1 MSSNQ
6 REEFID
12 ILAKFTSLSGVNLP
26 DDVLQKLKELESKE
40 TVPMAN
46 VVYKAMF
53 DDLKLADDL
62 RRPIC
67 QDTGVIQYYVQVGT
81 KFPLIDE
88 VETCLREAAVRA
100 SAETPLRPNV
110 VEIFDEKNTGNN
122 VGFRIP
128 WIEWEIV
135 PHRDDIQ
142 VYVYMAGGGCSLP
155 GAAKVFPPLVGYD
168 GAVEFILE
176 QVSTLGVNAC
186 PPLLV
191 GVGIGGSV
199 DVAAKL
205 SKKALMRPIGS
216 HNPNARG
223 AELEKK
229 LEEALNKIQIG
240 PGGFTGSAS
249 VMGVNIE
256 HAGRHP
262 ATVATGVSVG
272 CWAHRRAV
280 IKIGADMSYEMISH
294 KGVRL

>member
-1 MSSNQ
+1 MSSNK
-6 REEFID
+6 RDEFID
-12 ILAKFTSLSGVNLP
+12 ILAKFTSLSGVHLA
-26 DDVLQKLKELESKE
+26 DDVLGKLNELESKE
-40 TVPMAN
+40 NVPMAKI
-46 VVYKAMF
+46 VYKAMF

-62 RRPIC
+62 NRPIC

-88 VETCLREAAVRA
+88 IESCLREAAVRA

-122 VGFRIP
+122 VGYRIP

-135 PHRDDIQ
+135 PNRDDIT

-155 GAAKVFPPLVGYD
+155 GSAKVFPPLVGYD
-168 GAVEFILE
+168 GVVEFVLE

-223 AELEKK
+223 AKLEEELEK
-229 LEEALNKIQIG
+229 ALNKIEIG

-262 ATVATGVSVG
+262 ATVAAGVSVG
-272 CWAHRRAV
+272 CWAHRRAC

>member
-1 MSSNQ
+1 MSSSN

-12 ILAKFTSLSGVNLP
+12 ILAKFTALSGIRLA
-26 DDVLQKLKELESKE
+26 DDVLGKLKELESKE
-40 TVPMAN
+40 NSPMGK
-46 VVYKAMF
+46 VVYGAMF
-53 DDLKLADDL
+53 DDLKLAGEL
-62 RRPIC
+62 SRPLC

-88 VETCLREAAVRA
+88 IESCLREATLKA
-100 SAETPLRPNV
+100 SASTPLRPNA

-122 VGFRIP
+122 IGTRIP
-128 WIEWEIV
+128 WIEWDII
-135 PHRDDIQ
+135 PNRDDIQ

-191 GVGIGGSV
+191 GVGIAGSV

-216 HNPNARG
+216 HNHNARG
-223 AELEKK
+223 AALEKK
-229 LEEALNKIQIG
+229 LEEALNKIEIG

-256 HAGRHP
+256 QAARHP
-262 ATVATGVSVG
+262 ATVATGISVG
-272 CWAHRRAV
+272 CWAHRRAC